1 MRPTEVFIF
10 LMLVYIVVATR
21 CIIEEKVRRY
31 QLVLPGK
38 HSQEEPEIHVIHL
51 EDENNDSS
59 GEPEVI
65 SFHIPDKRKREVWD
79 SKAKVFC
86 KNDEDCD
93 PGEICIAYLR
103 CVKIVKKLNS
113 SENQIEQKKEI

>member
-10 LMLVYIVVATR
+10 LMLIYIVMATR
-21 CIIEEKVRRY
+21 CIIEEK
-31 QLVLPGK
+31 
-38 HSQEEPEIHVIHL
+38 SQEEPEIHVIHL

-86 KNDEDCD
+86 RNDEDCD

-103 CVKIVKKLNS
+103 CVKIVKKINS
-113 SENQIEQKKEI
+113 SESQIEQEKEI